1 MTGRIRKGNG
11 GAVGC
16 NVNQTRLSRL
26 SRLTA
31 MILFLA
37 RGTCIQTTNKR
48 RGLGQLSR
56 VINNFDMNLVR
67 DVE

>member
-26 SRLTA
+26 TA
-31 MILFLA
+31 MMLFLA
-37 RGTCIQTTNKR
+37 WGTCIQATNKR

-56 VINNFDMNLVR
+56 VISNFDLNLLR